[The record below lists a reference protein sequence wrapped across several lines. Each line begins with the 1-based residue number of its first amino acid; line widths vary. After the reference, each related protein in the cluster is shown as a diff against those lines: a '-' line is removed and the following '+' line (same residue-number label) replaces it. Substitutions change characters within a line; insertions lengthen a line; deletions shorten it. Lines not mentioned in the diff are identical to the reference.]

1 MCLAILFTFVHFFL
15 KGVNLHHFCLNR
27 IMDPI
32 IERVMCFLCQ
42 KENIKI
48 RDQATKLDS
57 LGNFVPLY
65 FSLTWTFLLS
75 LLSGAVV
82 VPENY
87 VFQYFLKYGIG
98 YWICL
103 FSGYNSRR
111 IYKIIHVHMLSHEKD
126 YIQSYSAQIAVN
138 VKNLC
143 FFSLIQITIQNC
155 NLYSN
160 FLKLLKNRVF

>member
-1 MCLAILFTFVHFFL
+1 
-15 KGVNLHHFCLNR
+15 
-27 IMDPI
+27 
-32 IERVMCFLCQ
+32 MCFLCQ
-42 KENIKI
+42 KGNIKI
-48 RDQATKLDS
+48 CDRATKLDS

-65 FSLTWTFLLS
+65 FSLTWDIFIAAS
-75 LLSGAVV
+75 LRSCSRARKLGFSVLF
-82 VPENY
+82 EIWY
-87 VFQYFLKYGIG
+87 
-98 YWICL
+98 YWNCL

-111 IYKIIHVHMLSHEKD
+111 IYKIIHVHMLSHEQN

-143 FFSLIQITIQNC
+143 FFCLIQIPTQNC

>member
-1 MCLAILFTFVHFFL
+1 
-15 KGVNLHHFCLNR
+15 
-27 IMDPI
+27 
-32 IERVMCFLCQ
+32 MCFLCQ

-48 RDQATKLDS
+48 CDRATKLDS

-65 FSLTWTFLLS
+65 FFLTWTFLLP

-87 VFQYFLKYGIG
+87 IFQSFFKYGIG
-98 YWICL
+98 YWNCL

-111 IYKIIHVHMLSHEKD
+111 IYKIIHVHMLSHKKD

-143 FFSLIQITIQNC
+143 FFSLIQITTQNC
-155 NLYSN
+155 NLYSY

>member
-1 MCLAILFTFVHFFL
+1 
-15 KGVNLHHFCLNR
+15 
-27 IMDPI
+27 
-32 IERVMCFLCQ
+32 MCFLCQ
-42 KENIKI
+42 KGNIKI
-48 RDQATKLDS
+48 CDRATKLDS

-65 FSLTWTFLLS
+65 FSLTWTFLLP

-82 VPENY
+82 VRENY

-98 YWICL
+98 YWNCL

-111 IYKIIHVHMLSHEKD
+111 IYKIIHVHMLISHEQD
-126 YIQSYSAQIAVN
+126 YIQSYSAQIAVSLISSN
-138 VKNLC
+138 
-143 FFSLIQITIQNC
+143 FFSLIQITTQNC